1 MSQTHISYW
10 NGFIS
15 RSEAQKVYDE
25 HAGVIKAQA
34 LAIQKLD
41 MCLACVCEKL
51 GIKPEDVNKWAAE
64 KAELAKA
71 EQTPILAQA

>member
-15 RSEAQKVYDE
+15 RAEAQKVYDE
-25 HAGVIKAQA
+25 QAGVIRAQA
-34 LAIQKLD
+34 VAIQKID

-51 GIKPEDVNKWAAE
+51 GVKPEDVNKWAQD
-64 KAELAKA
+64 KANSASSPA
-71 EQTPILAQA
+71 STEQTN